1 MLGPVLALA
10 ASASWGFADYLGGL
24 KSRTIPVLAVMA
36 VAQPAGLLSV
46 AVLTAARGD
55 GPPDGKTVLLA
66 IPAAI
71 LGTTGIAA
79 FYRGMSIGAI
89 SLVAP
94 IAGTG
99 AAIPV
104 VWGISRGDDV
114 SSLQLAGFG
123 LALAGIVLA
132 SLESHPGRRAARL
145 GAGIGWG
152 LVAAITFGAY
162 FIPMHEASNED
173 WLWASLVFRMASFS
187 LVMLAVVIARPNLRA
202 TRGNLGAL
210 AVIGLLD
217 TGGNVFF
224 AAAAT
229 QGLVSVVSVLAS
241 LYPVVT
247 VVLALALLRER
258 PALWQAGGA
267 IAALAGVGLITA
279 G

>member
-1 MLGPVLALA
+1 VIAPLLALS
-10 ASASWGFADYLGGL
+10 ASASWGVADFLGGL
-24 KSRTIPVLAVMA
+24 KSRTVPILVVLA
-36 VAQPAGLLSV
+36 VAQPAGLVSV
-46 AVLTAARGD
+46 ALVVAARGD
-55 GPPDGKTVLLA
+55 GPPGAGAVLWA
-66 IPAAI
+66 IPAAL

-104 VWGISRGDDV
+104 VVGVGTGDDV
-114 SSLQLAGFG
+114 SRLQAVGFV
-123 LALAGIVLA
+123 LALSGIVLA
-132 SLESHPGRRAARL
+132 SLESHPGERAARL

-152 LVAAITFGAY
+152 LVAAVTFGAY
-162 FIPMHEASNED
+162 FIPMHAAAQED
-173 WLWASLVFRMASFS
+173 WAWASLLFRLTSFS
-187 LVMLAVVIARPNLRA
+187 LVALMIVLVRPPLRTARGHLRA
-202 TRGNLGAL
+202 LML
-210 AVIGLLD
+210 IGLLD

-229 QGLVSVVSVLAS
+229 HGLVSVVSVLSS

-247 VVLALALLRER
+247 VVLALAVLRER
-258 PALWQAGGA
+258 PAPWQALGA
-267 IAALAGVGLITA
+267 VAALAGVALVSA